1 MGRPD
6 KTQTVPL
13 LPSTFVAGGMYS
25 LFAGWLVEP
34 LVVAMVVDGR
44 GITGSVASLVSLTH
58 GRGRGGRG
66 GYAERKQVGRCCG
79 DDVLQRGGNV

>member
-6 KTQTVPL
+6 KTQTVAL